1 MLFRTD
7 NADVIASRS
16 RAIPGFPATRP
27 RLGQRSLC
35 ASRPLRGSLLRRRIA
50 RHCGA
55 NPTTQTVML

>member
-7 NADVIASRS
+7 NADVIASHS